1 MKFRKL
7 NRGALVLL
15 AAVLVMVLCIVLEAG
30 SVKRNRE
37 DIESLAAEYLQQSME
52 FYVLPEE
59 ERDSKEYA
67 ETQANAYMEQ
77 VGDYFYSE
85 NDGLYQE
92 HAQRQMQNLLNTQV
106 EMGTFLDSLSG
117 EIIQFTDYTKIGDEA
132 SIYAEIDL
140 DFTSTGGDFRGVFYT
155 TSDAL
160 FSENCILRL
169 NFIQTQEGWKIVK
182 TNLLFT
188 SIYGNSDIMM
198 YMDE

>member
-1 MKFRKL
+1 MKFKKL

-15 AAVLVMVLCIVLEAG
+15 AAVLVMVACIVWEAK

-37 DIESLAAEYLQQSME
+37 DIESLAAEYIQQSME

-59 ERDSKEYA
+59 ERDSEKYA
-67 ETQANAYMEQ
+67 ESQANAYMEQ
-77 VGDYFYSE
+77 AGDFFYSG
-85 NDGLYQE
+85 NNGLYQE
-92 HAQRQMQNLLNTQV
+92 YAQKQMQNLLSTQV
-106 EMGTFLDSLSG
+106 EAGAFLDSLSG
-117 EIIQFTDYTKIGDEA
+117 EIVQFTDYTKIGDEA
-132 SIYAEIDL
+132 SIYAEIDI
-140 DFTSTGGDFRGVFYT
+140 DYTGTGGSIADNFYV

-169 NFIQTQEGWKIVK
+169 NFIQTQEGWKLVK

-188 SIYGNSDIMM
+188 SIYGDLDIMT